1 MSTLSNLWSVPSMLE
16 SVANLKKK
24 SKKGATAENT
34 AFQQLFLLVGMHLFK
49 VRVEGAANKV
59 SDEATKDETKSV
71 SELVLFVCP

>member
-1 MSTLSNLWSVPSMLE
+1 MME

-49 VRVEGAANKV
+49 VRVEGAAKRLSDTVKKRQKTV
-59 SDEATKDETKSV
+59 SV
-71 SELVLFVCP
+71 RILFVFPKRLLKSYWMS